1 MHGSMVEV
9 SHFFTQ
15 THAQEN
21 TEMHAR
27 TKRKNKYGAGFYS
40 RTPPKF
46 TQSSELCCQIS
57 LQCYNVS
64 GDKSAIKQ
72 ARETTEHYAQAAAH
86 YLSLPLSRRTY
97 KCSGKQTNCI
107 NT

>member
-1 MHGSMVEV
+1 MHGCMVGV
-9 SHFFTQ
+9 SHLFTQ
-15 THAQEN
+15 THAQKN
-21 TEMHAR
+21 TEMHAQ

-40 RTPPKF
+40 RTLPKF

-72 ARETTEHYAQAAAH
+72 ERATTEHYAQAAAH
-86 YLSLPLSRRTY
+86 YLSLPLSRHTH
-97 KCSGKQTNCI
+97 KCSGKKTNCI